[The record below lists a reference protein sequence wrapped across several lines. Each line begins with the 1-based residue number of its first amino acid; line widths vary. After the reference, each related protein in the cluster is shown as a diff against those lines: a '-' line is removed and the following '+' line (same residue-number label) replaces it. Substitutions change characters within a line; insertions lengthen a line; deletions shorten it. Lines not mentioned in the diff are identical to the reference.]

1 MYAWIWRHIPFRR
14 WQYKSLV
21 SLVLVG
27 AVGALLWYQV
37 FPAVEPILPFDD
49 VQVETTDPGAI
60 PAEDPANQP
69 RPSSNATS
77 TVPAKAPTKAPTKAP
92 SSAPPVV
99 LPS

>member
-1 MYAWIWRHIPFRR
+1 MYAWVWRHIPFKQ
-14 WQYKSLV
+14 WQLKSLA

-49 VQVETTDPGAI
+49 VQVETTDPAGN
-60 PAEDPANQP
+60 PVQEPQP
-69 RPSSNATS
+69 SASTQPSTLPSVRQSGPTTAPT
-77 TVPAKAPTKAPTKAP
+77 TGKAPQQ
-92 SSAPPVV
+92 